1 MAQPEPVRRGA
12 KVLYLSYDGL
22 TDPLG
27 RAQIL
32 PYLVGLA
39 ERGHE
44 ISVISFEKPGRPQ
57 ADWGAVRSICSAAG
71 IDWHPE
77 SYHARPPILS
87 TLRDVWRMRRSAG
100 RLHRSK
106 AFEIIHCRSYI
117 SALVGLRMKRR
128 HAVRFLFDMR
138 GFYVDE
144 RIEMGLWR
152 LGNPLFVLVIAFFR
166 KRETEFF
173 RSADAIVSLT
183 HAAIPKLKAM
193 SGAPITVIPC
203 CVDFDQFSLPNKD
216 ERALARH
223 DLGISGGIPV
233 LGYLGSVGS
242 NYLLDEMF
250 SAFAAFRKR
259 KPGAKFLFLT
269 PDSPDYLRSVAARH
283 SILADDLIIRSVS
296 RADVP
301 RLMPA
306 ADAGVSFIRTG
317 VSKLACC
324 PTKLGEMMAL
334 GMPLI
339 VNGEIGDVEEII
351 RESRGGVVVSK
362 FDEDNLTKAVDAL
375 DTFGSSPEQI
385 RSGARRW
392 FDLSDGV
399 TAYNSIYNGLV
410 A

>member
-1 MAQPEPVRRGA
+1 MAQPDPVRKGA
-12 KVLYLSYDGL
+12 NVLYLSYDGL

-32 PYLVGLA
+32 PYLAGLA
-39 ERGHE
+39 DRGHE

-57 ADWGAVRSICSAAG
+57 ADWESVRSICSAAA

-77 SYHARPPILS
+77 RYHARPPILS
-87 TLRDVWRMRRSAG
+87 TLRDVWRMRRSAE

-106 AFEIIHCRSYI
+106 AFEIVHCRSYI

-128 HAVRFLFDMR
+128 HGARFLFDMR
-138 GFYVDE
+138 GLYVDE

-152 LGNPLFVLVIAFFR
+152 PSNPLFALVIEFFR
-166 KRETEFF
+166 KREAEFF
-173 RSADAIVSLT
+173 RSADAVVSLT
-183 HAAIPKLKAM
+183 HAAISKLKTM
-193 SGAPITVIPC
+193 SSAPITVIPC
-203 CVDFDQFSLPNKD
+203 CVDFDQFSLPSD
-216 ERALARH
+216 AERALARH
-223 DLGISGGIPV
+223 ELGISGGVPV
-233 LGYLGSVGS
+233 LGYLGSAGS

-250 SAFAAFRKR
+250 GLFDAFRKQ

-269 PDSPDYLRSVAARH
+269 PDSPEYLRSVAARH
-283 SILADDLIIRSVS
+283 SIAGGDLIIRSLG
-296 RADVP
+296 RGDVP

-306 ADAGVSFIRTG
+306 ADAGVSFIRPG
-317 VSKLACC
+317 PSKLACC

-351 RESRGGVVVSK
+351 RESRGGVVVSR
-362 FDEDNLTKAVDAL
+362 FNEDCLTEAVEALDAL
-375 DTFGSSPEQI
+375 GLSPEHI

-392 FDLSDGV
+392 FDLADGI
-399 TAYNSIYNGLV
+399 TAYHSIYRGLV

>member
-32 PYLVGLA
+32 PYLVGLS
-39 ERGHE
+39 ERGHA

-57 ADWGAVRSICSAAG
+57 ADWDAVRSLCSTAG

-77 SYHARPPILS
+77 CYHARPPVLS
-87 TLRDVWRMRRSAG
+87 TLRDIWKMRRSAE

-106 AFEIIHCRSYI
+106 AFEIVHCRSYI
-117 SALVGLRMKRR
+117 SALVGLRLKRR
-128 HAVRFLFDMR
+128 HGVRFLFDMR

-152 LGNPLFVLVIAFFR
+152 PGNPLFGLVIAYFR
-166 KRETEFF
+166 KREAEFF

-183 HAAIPKLKAM
+183 HAAIPRLKAM
-193 SGAPITVIPC
+193 SGATITVIPC
-203 CVDFDQFSLPNKD
+203 CVDFEQFSPPSD
-216 ERALARH
+216 GERALARH

-250 SAFAAFRKR
+250 SVFAAFRQR

-283 SILADDLIIRSVS
+283 SIPSEDLIIRSVG
-296 RADVP
+296 RAEVP

-317 VSKLACC
+317 PSKLACC

-334 GMPLI
+334 GIPLI

-351 RESRGGVVVSK
+351 RESRGGVVVGR
-362 FDEDNLTKAVDAL
+362 FDEDSLTKAVEAL
-375 DTFGSSPEQI
+375 DTIGSSPEQI

-392 FDLSDGV
+392 FDLSDGI
-399 TAYNSIYNGLV
+399 TAYNSIYRSLG